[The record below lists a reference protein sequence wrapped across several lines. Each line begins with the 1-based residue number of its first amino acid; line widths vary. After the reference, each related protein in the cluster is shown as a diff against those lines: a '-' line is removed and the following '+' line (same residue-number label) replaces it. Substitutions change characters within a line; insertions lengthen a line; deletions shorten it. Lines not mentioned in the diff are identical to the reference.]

1 MFISGQSDLL
11 VKETGV
17 TREKHR
23 PATSHD
29 LPQVTDKLYHML
41 YNNNTCNNNFYFPN
55 QVSKGAF
62 TFNSH
67 DCLTYIK
74 QHMTAKSVHIKD

>member
-1 MFISGQSDLL
+1 MYKKK
-11 VKETGV
+11 VYEY
-17 TREKHR
+17 E
-23 PATSHD
+23 
-29 LPQVTDKLYHML
+29 Y
-41 YNNNTCNNNFYFPN
+41 FYFPN
-55 QVSKGAF
+55 QVPKGGGAF

>member
-1 MFISGQSDLL
+1 MTAKSVQ
-11 VKETGV
+11 
-17 TREKHR
+17 
-23 PATSHD
+23 
-29 LPQVTDKLYHML
+29 
-41 YNNNTCNNNFYFPN
+41 
-55 QVSKGAF
+55 GAF